1 MPAANKVTN
10 PAVSNSGEVTSLLT
24 EKFTGRV
31 KAAYDKQENLLR
43 FFNVERV
50 EGTNVV
56 SEKFIGD
63 TDLQVLS
70 PGADPEAT
78 PTQFE
83 KNALTVDTTVLAR
96 NAVTHFHEIQSDIEG
111 LNSKLS
117 KNQSGKMAR
126 LEDEMVVQQIIYGG
140 ISNTKAARSKPRVSG
155 LGFSYEIKISE
166 AQASDPEAL
175 QAAIEL
181 AIENMVSGKD
191 GGDGIEK
198 DGLYIMMPWTD
209 YGVLR
214 DAEHIVN
221 QDYRDYAGETV
232 TGFGLKSWNVPVMP
246 SNRFP
251 KLLSD
256 GATVQSQTKM
266 LSNAANGNRYT
277 ASVKQAKTKAI
288 IFNDEALLVGKT
300 IDMTSEI
307 WRDPGSK
314 SWFVDTFQA
323 EGAIPSAW
331 EAVAVINTDGDTTND
346 AVQARADRK
355 IRKTRT
361 VT

>member
-1 MPAANKVTN
+1 MSATNKVTN
-10 PAVSNSGEVTSLLT
+10 PAVSNSGEVSSLLT

-31 KAAYDKQENLLR
+31 KTAYDKQENLLR

-63 TDLQVLS
+63 TELQVLS
-70 PGADPEAT
+70 PGADPEAS

-83 KNALTVDTTVLAR
+83 KNALTVDTTIIAR
-96 NAVTHFHEIQSDIEG
+96 NAVAHFHEVQSDIEG

-117 KNQSGKMAR
+117 KNQAGKLAR
-126 LEDEMVVQQIIYGG
+126 LEDEMVIQQIIYGG
-140 ISNTKAARSKPRVSG
+140 LSNTKTARTNPRVSG
-155 LGFSYEIKISE
+155 MGFSYAISISE
-166 AQASDPEAL
+166 AQAADPESL

-181 AIENMVSGKD
+181 AIESMVDGRD

-198 DGLYIMMPWTD
+198 DGLYVMMPWPD

-221 QDYRDYAGETV
+221 SDYRDYAGDTV
-232 TGFGLKSWNVPVMP
+232 SGFALKSWNVPVMP

-256 GATVQSQTKM
+256 GTTVKSGTSV

-277 ASVKQAKTKAI
+277 ASVDQAKTKAI

-307 WRDPGSK
+307 FRDQRSK

-331 EAVAVINTDGDTTND
+331 EAVAVINTVGDTEN
-346 AVQARADRK
+346 AEVAARANRK